1 MPPRLLAD
9 SIRRADR
16 AATAMEA
23 RGLRH
28 PLTRSS
34 LRPSP
39 FSRADGLFPATG
51 MALLAALGLVLG

>member
-1 MPPRLLAD
+1 MLAD

-16 AATAMEA
+16 AAIAMEA

-34 LRPSP
+34 LRPSL
-39 FSRADGLFPATG
+39 FGWADGLFLAAGIT
-51 MALLAALGLVLG
+51 LLAALDLLLG

>member
-1 MPPRLLAD
+1 MLAD
-9 SIRRADR
+9 SIRREDR
-16 AATAMEA
+16 AAIAMEA

-39 FSRADGLFPATG
+39 FSRADGLFLAAGVT
-51 MALLAALGLVLG
+51 LLAALYLLLR